1 MKVKKMAFFEDVY
14 DLVKQIP
21 KGKVTTYGHIARM
34 IGQPRK
40 SKIVGWA
47 LHSNPQPGIIPCH
60 RVVNRKGELS
70 GSFAF
75 GGIEVQK
82 KLLEEEGI
90 IFDVSG
96 IINLQE
102 YLWKPDSQ

>member
-1 MKVKKMAFFEDVY
+1 MSFFEEVY
-14 DLVKQIP
+14 DVVRRIP
-21 KGKVTTYGHIARM
+21 EGRVTTYGQIARI

-47 LHSNPQPGIIPCH
+47 LHVNPYRGEVPCH
-60 RVVNRKGELS
+60 RVVNRLGELS

-82 KLLEEEGI
+82 RLLMDEGI
-90 IFDVSG
+90 KFRDDGTIDLKEF
-96 IINLQE
+96 IWE
-102 YLWKPDSQ
+102 PDIS